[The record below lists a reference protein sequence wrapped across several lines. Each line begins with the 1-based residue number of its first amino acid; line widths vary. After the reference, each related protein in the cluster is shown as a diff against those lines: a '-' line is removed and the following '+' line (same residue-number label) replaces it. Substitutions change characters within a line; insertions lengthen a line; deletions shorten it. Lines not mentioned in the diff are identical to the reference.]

1 MSKQWKYDSE
11 CIRMIEKSGRARS
24 SYESMNGMTFLELV
38 SASKA
43 ADLQQLLIMP

>member
-1 MSKQWKYDSE
+1 
-11 CIRMIEKSGRARS
+11 MIEKKSVWRS